1 MSIWTLNLFLQ
12 TNIFFWFVGKIR
24 TCVEE
29 CRSYHIP
36 KDFTTLFDVYDTT
49 ISRKA
54 RVLDLFYEKKLKK
67 FKSPRILTHFFTNT
81 FSLGNRG
88 FKLSSIMKEFKG
100 KKIRDTGPF
109 LKRFKGEKLVTLAIY
124 AFLSGFRFCCRYA
137 VQCRLRRQQ
146 YKDNLEMQV
155 FKGTVHSFY
164 API

>member
-1 MSIWTLNLFLQ
+1 MSIWTFNLFLQ

-81 FSLGNRG
+81 FPLEIGDSNCVQLWKNS
-88 FKLSSIMKEFKG
+88 KV
-100 KKIRDTGPF
+100 KKFRDTGPF
-109 LKRFKGEKLVTLAIY
+109 EKIQRWKTRDTSPLCIFIRLS
-124 AFLSGFRFCCRYA
+124 FLLQVCSPVPVEAAA
-137 VQCRLRRQQ
+137 VQ
-146 YKDNLEMQV
+146 
-155 FKGTVHSFY
+155 G
-164 API
+164 